1 MGSSATTASSDAA
14 EAIRLVQAQPRL
26 ARSLAVSARAAAA
39 RAGDG
44 EAASMAE
51 RALGLVAKEQS
62 DMAAAC
68 AHLRAAVRL
77 AEQAGSPAR
86 AGEARMS
93 LSLVLAHQGDADGA
107 LREVDLATASLTGDA
122 AAQAQMQRAL
132 ILQHLDRFEE
142 ALGGYR
148 RALVVFRRSDDKLW
162 ETRALCNRG
171 VLHTNRGDFTHGHA
185 DLLRALE
192 LCEEIGYD
200 LGAGMVQHNLGYL
213 CARKGDV
220 LDALRW
226 YDGAARRYREAG
238 VSPPMLDRAELLLSV
253 RLVAEA
259 RATAEQAVADLGRGR
274 MALRLAEARLILS
287 QAALLDGDVATARA
301 AAEQARRG
309 FSRQRRPAWAALARY
324 AQLRAEWSAGDR
336 SARTLASARR
346 TARALGE
353 VGWAVA
359 AMDARVLAAR
369 MALDLGRVEV
379 ASREL
384 ASASRARH
392 RGPVELRARAWHAK
406 ALLALARGQRRPAL
420 AALRCGLEVLDE
432 QRAALGATE
441 LRAHV
446 SGHGA
451 DLAEAGLRLAVE
463 DGDPAVVLEWA
474 ERWRAGAL
482 RSRPVR
488 PPEDPVLAGEMAQ
501 LRQVVR
507 EREEAALGGRE
518 TASLLLRQG
527 ELEESVRQ
535 RARRVA
541 GQGAAGPATAPPAAA
556 LAAALGDKALVEMVE
571 LDGHLHAVV
580 VTADRVTLRALAPA
594 GEAAAELEA
603 MHFALRRLARGR
615 GTAQSLEVAVG
626 AVGYAAKRLDGLLL
640 DPLAGDVEDRA
651 LVVVPTGRLHVT
663 PWSLLPSC
671 LGRGVTVTPCAALWH
686 DAVTQPRPERSRDGV
701 VLVAGPGLPYG
712 AQEVARLARSYRG
725 ATRLVG
731 EHAGVAAV
739 LSALDGARL
748 AHVAAHG
755 AFRSDNPLFSCLAMA
770 DGPLT
775 VYDLETLGRAPDTL
789 VLSACESGLSGLRPG
804 DELMGLAA
812 ALLGLGTRT
821 LIASVVAVPD
831 EQTAGLMLDVHRHLR
846 RGAAPA
852 EALCRAQASTMGS
865 GDVRAIAA
873 AAGFICFGA
882 G

>member
-1 MGSSATTASSDAA
+1 MGSRATSASSDAA

-26 ARSLAVSARAAAA
+26 ARSLAVSARAAAV

-68 AHLRAAVRL
+68 AHLRTAVRL
-77 AEQAGSPAR
+77 AERVGSQAR

-93 LSLVLAHQGDADGA
+93 LSLVLAHQGDAAGA
-107 LREVDLATASLTGDA
+107 LREVDLATASLTGEA

-132 ILQHLDRFEE
+132 ILQHLDRFAE
-142 ALGGYR
+142 ALEGYR
-148 RALVVFRRSDDKLW
+148 RALAVFRRSGDKLW
-162 ETRALCNRG
+162 ETRVLCNRG

-185 DLLRALE
+185 DLLRALD
-192 LCEEIGYD
+192 LCEEIGYE

-213 CARKGDV
+213 CARRGDV
-220 LDALRW
+220 LAALDW
-226 YDGAARRYREAG
+226 YDGAALRYRAAG
-238 VSPPMLDRAELLLSV
+238 VSPPMLDRAELLLSL

-259 RATAEQAVADLGRGR
+259 RATAEQAVEELGRGR

-287 QAALLDGDVATARA
+287 QAALLDGDLVTARSV
-301 AAEQARRG
+301 AEQARRG

-346 TARALGE
+346 TARSLAD

-369 MALDLGRVEV
+369 MALELGRVEV
-379 ASREL
+379 AGREL
-384 ASASRARH
+384 APASRARH

-406 ALLALARGQRRPAL
+406 ALLCLARGQRRQAV
-420 AALRCGLEVLDE
+420 AALRCGMDVLDE
-432 QRAALGATE
+432 HRAALGATE

-451 DLAEAGLRLAVE
+451 ELAEAALRLALDE
-463 DGDPAVVLEWA
+463 GDPAVVLEWA

-488 PPEDPVLAGEMAQ
+488 PPEDAVLAADMAQ
-501 LRQVVR
+501 LRQVVQG
-507 EREEAALGGRE
+507 REEAALAGRE
-518 TASLLLRQG
+518 TAALLRRQG
-527 ELEESVRQ
+527 ELEEAVRQ
-535 RARRVA
+535 RARRM
-541 GQGAAGPATAPPAAA
+541 AGPGAVDRMTAPPVAA
-556 LAAALGDKALVEMVE
+556 LVGVLGDKALVEIVE

-580 VTADRVTLRALAPA
+580 VTAERLVQRTLAPA
-594 GEAAAELEA
+594 AEVAAELEA
-603 MHFALRRLARGR
+603 MHFALRRLARSHGS
-615 GTAQSLEVAVG
+615 APSLEVAVS
-626 AVGYAAKRLDGLLL
+626 AVGYAAKRLDSLLL
-640 DPLAGDVEDRA
+640 DPLASDIGDRA

-671 LGRGVTVTPCAALWH
+671 LGRAVTVTPCAALWH
-686 DAVTQPRPERSRDGV
+686 AAVAQAPPGGDRAAV

-712 AQEVARLARSYRG
+712 AEEVARLARSYRG

-731 EHAGVAAV
+731 ERARVAAV
-739 LSALDGARL
+739 LAALDGARL

-755 AFRSDNPLFSCLAMA
+755 TFRSDNPLFSCLAMA

-789 VLSACESGLSGLRPG
+789 ILSACESGLSGLRPG

-812 ALLGLGTRT
+812 AVLSLGTRN

-831 EQTAGLMLDVHRHLR
+831 EQTASLMLDVHRHLR
-846 RGAAPA
+846 RGATPA
-852 EALCRAQASTMGS
+852 EALCRAQAATMGA
-865 GDVRAIAA
+865 GDMRAIAA